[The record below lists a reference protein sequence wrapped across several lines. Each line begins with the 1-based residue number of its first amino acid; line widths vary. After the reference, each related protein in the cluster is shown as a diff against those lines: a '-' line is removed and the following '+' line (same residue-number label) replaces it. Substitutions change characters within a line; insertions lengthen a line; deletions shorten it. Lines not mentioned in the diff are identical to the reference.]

1 MLFVSLL
8 AKPQCWLI
16 TRNCAKMWFLHKDSE
31 QHPLADWCFRPLLT
45 KALISLAGVQEA
57 FFCSCL
63 WILAC
68 SHHIKGWT
76 NVSIVV
82 KCARW
87 PRESVFAWEESCSEL
102 LKVMSSTLPESDYHS
117 IFFPIPHSKPGAKI
131 DSKPYT
137 PRFLLHVPWMP
148 WSNFKFFFVA
158 FGFSIRRSSPTR
170 HLSKH
175 FPLRNLQGCYPKF
188 SSHICR
194 ALHLSL
200 PPRNNDWF
208 RGPALC
214 SLFN

>member
-1 MLFVSLL
+1 MFSVSLL

-117 IFFPIPHSKPGAKI
+117 VFFPIPHSKPGAKI

-148 WSNFKFFFVA
+148 WSNFNFFCCLWVQHKEKQSHSASVKA
-158 FGFSIRRSSPTR
+158 FSSEKSAGLLPKILFT
-170 HLSKH
+170 H
-175 FPLRNLQGCYPKF
+175 LQG
-188 SSHICR
+188 S
-194 ALHLSL
+194 ALVLASK
-200 PPRNNDWF
+200 R
-208 RGPALC
+208 
-214 SLFN
+214 